1 MDGYVTRSQF
11 ATIYGCSKPYVTKL
25 VAERR
30 LVLSADG
37 KLINVEAS
45 LRLMNVTADPS
56 KAGVRAR
63 WDAYRAGAALGA
75 TNTSAAGTNTPPAE
89 GGTAAAAGGSPGSPA
104 SSTASSIASS
114 IASSPA
120 TSTPAD
126 PPRSDAAKPVADES
140 AYHQA
145 RTKREQAEA
154 ELATIELKKA
164 LGQLLDAPSTLRA
177 FLDVQIAARTELL
190 GLADR
195 LTPLVTPEDDTRK
208 VYDLIQAETERLC
221 ETIRHRIELLA
232 AAAQLVPA

>member
-25 VAERR
+25 IAERR
-30 LVLSADG
+30 LVLSEDG
-37 KLINVEAS
+37 KLVNVEAS
-45 LRLMNVTADPS
+45 LRLMNVTSDPS

-63 WDAYRAGAALGA
+63 WDAYRAGAAPGA
-75 TNTSAAGTNTPPAE
+75 TNTPQEAE
-89 GGTAAAAGGSPGSPA
+89 GGMAAAAGESIGSPA
-104 SSTASSIASS
+104 S
-114 IASSPA
+114 P
-120 TSTPAD
+120 TPAD
-126 PPRSDAAKPVADES
+126 PPKRDDPKPAADES

-154 ELATIELKKA
+154 ELATLELKKA

-177 FLDVQIAARTELL
+177 FLDVQLAARTELL

-195 LTPLVTPEDDTRK
+195 LTPLVTPENDTRK

-221 ETIRHRIELLA
+221 ETIRNRIELLA
-232 AAAQLVPA
+232 TAAQLVPA